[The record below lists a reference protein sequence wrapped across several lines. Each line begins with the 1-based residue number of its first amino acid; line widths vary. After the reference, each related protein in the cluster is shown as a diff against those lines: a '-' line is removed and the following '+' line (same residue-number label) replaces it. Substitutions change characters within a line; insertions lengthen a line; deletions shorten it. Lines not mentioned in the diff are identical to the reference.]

1 MGSNLVFKIALGV
14 FLGMAAWTYRAD
26 IGTIF
31 LYLIIFVIGALIVFW
46 IYKLIT
52 DPIKLKVKEKSIE
65 KLVNELISL
74 NLLVPKTEGALSLG
88 LLNAFSDDDFK
99 SILAILDDY
108 KKDQKNG
115 ASGEYYK
122 IQLKKIT
129 DEVIDDF
136 KQSPRD

>member
-1 MGSNLVFKIALGV
+1 MENNLIFKIAVGV

-26 IGTIF
+26 IGTLF
-31 LYLIIFVIGALIVFW
+31 LYLIILIIGALIVFW

-65 KLVNELISL
+65 KLVNELVSL
-74 NLLVPKTEGALSLG
+74 NLLVPKTEEALTLG
-88 LLNAFSDDDFK
+88 LLNAFSNDDFK
-99 SILAILDDY
+99 SIFAILDDY
-108 KKDQKNG
+108 KREQKNG
-115 ASGEYYK
+115 ESGEYYK

-129 DEVIDDF
+129 DEVIEDF

>member
-1 MGSNLVFKIALGV
+1 MGINLVLKIAVGV

-31 LYLIIFVIGALIVFW
+31 LYLIIFIIGALIVFW

-65 KLVNELISL
+65 KLVDELISL

-108 KKDQKNG
+108 KREQKNG
-115 ASGEYYK
+115 TSGEYYK

-129 DEVIDDF
+129 DEVIEDF

>member
-74 NLLVPKTEGALSLG
+74 NLLVPKTEGALTLG

>member
-1 MGSNLVFKIALGV
+1 MGINLVLKIAVGV

-31 LYLIIFVIGALIVFW
+31 LYLIILIIGALIVFW

-65 KLVNELISL
+65 KLVNELVSL
-74 NLLVPKTEGALSLG
+74 NLLVPKTEVALTLG

-99 SILAILDDY
+99 SIFAILDDY
-108 KKDQKNG
+108 KREQKNG
-115 ASGEYYK
+115 ESGEYYK

-129 DEVIDDF
+129 DEVIEDF

>member
-52 DPIKLKVKEKSIE
+52 DPIKLKVKEQSIE
-65 KLVNELISL
+65 KLVTELISL

>member
-1 MGSNLVFKIALGV
+1 MGNNLVFKIALGV

-52 DPIKLKVKEKSIE
+52 DPIKLKVKEQSIE
-65 KLVNELISL
+65 KLVTELISL

>member
-1 MGSNLVFKIALGV
+1 MGINLVLKIAVGV

-31 LYLIIFVIGALIVFW
+31 LYLIILIIGALIVFW

-65 KLVNELISL
+65 KLVNELVSL
-74 NLLVPKTEGALSLG
+74 NLLVPKTEGALTLG

-99 SILAILDDY
+99 SIFAILDDY
-108 KKDQKNG
+108 KREQKNG
-115 ASGEYYK
+115 ESGEYYK

-129 DEVIDDF
+129 DEVIEDF

>member
-1 MGSNLVFKIALGV
+1 MENNLIFKIAVGV

-26 IGTIF
+26 IGTLF
-31 LYLIIFVIGALIVFW
+31 LYLIILIIGALFVFW

-65 KLVNELISL
+65 KLVNELVSL
-74 NLLVPKTEGALSLG
+74 NLLVPKTEGALTLG

-99 SILAILDDY
+99 SIFAILDDY
-108 KKDQKNG
+108 KREQKNG
-115 ASGEYYK
+115 ESGEYYK

-129 DEVIDDF
+129 DEVIEDF
-136 KQSPRD
+136 KQSPRA